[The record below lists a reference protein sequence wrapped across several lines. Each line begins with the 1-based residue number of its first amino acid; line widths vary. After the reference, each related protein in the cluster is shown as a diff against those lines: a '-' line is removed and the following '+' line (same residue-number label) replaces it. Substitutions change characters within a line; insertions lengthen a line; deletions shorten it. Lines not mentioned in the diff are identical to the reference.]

1 MVNFLTEISSCNKDT
16 KSYDP
21 IVVETLCIL
30 LGLRSE
36 VALKH
41 VVSVD
46 SQESRFGFVTFYFI
60 PLCRLSI
67 SIS

>member
-41 VVSVD
+41 VA
-46 SQESRFGFVTFYFI
+46 QESRFGFVTFYFI